1 MVSLTSSVGVV
12 TSGVGVVTSGV
23 RAGIAGLMSLAAQGG
38 ADPVAAPGGV
48 FSVNFNQ
55 DFS

>member
-1 MVSLTSSVGVV
+1 MQSLATSVGVV

-23 RAGIAGLMSLAAQGG
+23 RTGIAGLMSLAAQGA
-38 ADPVAAPGGV
+38 ADPAANGGV

-55 DFS
+55 DYS